1 MFKGVSSGESLATL
15 LGRKDRFTMYKIN
28 EKSQFVFKTS
38 LKKWSSLKACLETA
52 KFLCHR
58 NIVFFFV
65 GNHERV
71 KHHATLA
78 TSAHHLLLCKHVVL
92 VTMQGR
98 QEDKENIEIFWQI
111 FNETYKE
118 TNKDGD

>member
-1 MFKGVSSGESLATL
+1 MLRNCKIFMSSE
-15 LGRKDRFTMYKIN
+15 Y
-28 EKSQFVFKTS
+28 
-38 LKKWSSLKACLETA
+38 C
-52 KFLCHR
+52 
-58 NIVFFFV
+58 FFFV

>member
-1 MFKGVSSGESLATL
+1 M
-15 LGRKDRFTMYKIN
+15 
-28 EKSQFVFKTS
+28 
-38 LKKWSSLKACLETA
+38 
-52 KFLCHR
+52 
-58 NIVFFFV
+58 
-65 GNHERV
+65 

-78 TSAHHLLLCKHVVL
+78 TSAQHLLLCKHVVL